1 MEEDST
7 EEEDLEGDPEDQG
20 QSVQFIRNIPVYFP
34 FAPYDCQLSYME
46 KVIQALQEV
55 SRQN

>member
-1 MEEDST
+1 MEEDCT
-7 EEEDLEGDPEDQG
+7 EEEGDPEDQG
-20 QSVQFIRNIPVYFP
+20 QSVQFIRNIPVYFL